1 MYDESSSIEVGL
13 VSVGTQPPCRHL
25 SDEEKLRL
33 VEESHE
39 SSVVE
44 TARRHGVGRSS
55 LSRWRRQYRD
65 GILSGPGAQ
74 PQFVPI
80 VASDPGPSIGGSKE
94 LGNPAGAE
102 TEGQK
107 ADILL
112 VNGRKLSVAVT
123 IDPDLLSRLLTVLEP
138 S

>member
-1 MYDESSSIEVGL
+1 MYDESTPTEDGL
-13 VSVGTQPPCRHL
+13 VSVGTRSPRRQL

-33 VEESHE
+33 VEESLE
-39 SSVVE
+39 CSVVE
-44 TARRHGVGRSS
+44 TARRHGIGRSS

-65 GILSGPGAQ
+65 GSLSGLGVQ
-74 PQFVPI
+74 PRFVPI
-80 VASDPGPSIGGSKE
+80 VASDPGPSNGDLKD
-94 LGNPAGAE
+94 LDNPAGAE
-102 TEGQK
+102 NECQK

-123 IDPDLLSRLLTVLEP
+123 IDPALLLRLLTVLEP